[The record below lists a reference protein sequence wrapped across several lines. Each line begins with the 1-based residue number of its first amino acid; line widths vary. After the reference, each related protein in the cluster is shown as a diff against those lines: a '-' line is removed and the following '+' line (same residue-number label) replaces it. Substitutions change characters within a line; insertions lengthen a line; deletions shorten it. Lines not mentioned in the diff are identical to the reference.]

1 VGAVHLAV
9 IGRPNVGKSS
19 LVNAMV
25 GAERVLV
32 HEAPGTTRDAVDTAF
47 ELDGRPYVLVDTAGI
62 RRKGRV
68 SEPLEKLAVV
78 MALRSL
84 ERCQVAL
91 IVVDASEGLTAQDAH
106 IAGYAHE
113 AGRAAVLVVNKWD
126 LVPPG
131 MVRKAEVVEQL
142 RERLPF
148 LDYAPI
154 CFTSATTGLGVRDL
168 FTTVDEVAAEARRRV
183 APADVSAAL
192 KQAVERRPVSV
203 RGEPLIVQSASQ
215 VGVAPPTF
223 AVRVSR
229 PDEIHFSYERYL
241 VRSLRLAFG
250 FAGSPIRLS
259 LRRGHVGR
267 ARRGARR

>member
-1 VGAVHLAV
+1 
-9 IGRPNVGKSS
+9 
-19 LVNAMV
+19 M
-25 GAERVLV
+25 
-32 HEAPGTTRDAVDTAF
+32 
-47 ELDGRPYVLVDTAGI
+47 DTAGI
-62 RRKGRV
+62 RRKGKV
-68 SEPLEKLAVV
+68 SEALEKLAVV

-91 IVVDASEGLTAQDAH
+91 LVLDASEGLTAQDAH
-106 IAGYAHE
+106 IGGYAHE
-113 AGRAAVLVVNKWD
+113 AGRAVVIVVNKWD
-126 LVPPG
+126 LVPHG

-148 LDYAPI
+148 LDYAPV
-154 CFTSATTGLGVRDL
+154 CFTSAATGAGVREL
-168 FTTVDEVAAEARRRV
+168 FETVDQVATAARQRVPPTEAT
-183 APADVSAAL
+183 AAL

-203 RGEPLIVQSASQ
+203 QGEPLVVQSATQ
-215 VGVAPPTF
+215 VGVGPPTF
-223 AVRVSR
+223 AVRVNR

-259 LRRGHVGR
+259 LRRAPTGR